1 MIGTPRFANETRTK
15 IKKIADNPE
24 IKFDL
29 WLMKRFNVLP
39 TDERFLNLTY
49 EQRELLWEDYLNDHP
64 EIRKRIENYDPEFE
78 KVWENP
84 ETDNLEKFEE
94 NVAEQLEHLSED
106 EDLIDRSEQAKEI
119 INKIRQFGKY
129 IDDNELEWEE
139 VDLEELEDEGEVIE

>member
-1 MIGTPRFANETRTK
+1 MS
-15 IKKIADNPE
+15 
-24 IKFDL
+24 
-29 WLMKRFNVLP
+29 NV
-39 TDERFLNLTY
+39 NC
-49 EQRELLWEDYLNDHP
+49 WEDYLNDHP

-94 NVAEQLEHLSED
+94 NVAEQLERLSED